1 MRIVLIINK
10 GIEQKCERKVQKYK
24 ERAEKSKDNAAF
36 AISSNE
42 SDGDTR
48 QVNSQ
53 TSSSVKIQSKNL
65 NFKSS

>member
-1 MRIVLIINK
+1 MQQAPR
-10 GIEQKCERKVQKYK
+10 QQRKQQPLLLQQQLQ
-24 ERAEKSKDNAAF
+24 KSKDNAAF

-48 QVNSQ
+48 QVNPE

>member
-1 MRIVLIINK
+1 LYLLQQAPR
-10 GIEQKCERKVQKYK
+10 QQRKQQPLLLQQQLQ
-24 ERAEKSKDNAAF
+24 KSKDNAAF

-48 QVNSQ
+48 QVNPE